1 MQLQTAMK
9 EDQLLN
15 TGEIKGLPR
24 TSDDLEF
31 MDKEEM
37 ERDAFMDGMNVG
49 YEPKPELMK
58 EFHYPV
64 ENQKQI
70 KVDIDGE
77 SLQEESSDSEGE
89 KRAGSE
95 DGESKGN

>member
-1 MQLQTAMK
+1 MAKALSAGQ
-9 EDQLLN
+9 
-15 TGEIKGLPR
+15 GEEGMTELELPEK
-24 TSDDLEF
+24 LKKLVVEF